1 MNRDEPQVA
10 TILHELQ
17 ERAKELNCL
26 YRVDELLNQPELP
39 LERIFRGIVEI
50 LPPGWQYPHDC
61 QARIVFENVTVQ
73 SANFQPT
80 PWVQSAN
87 IIVQGA
93 TVGAIEVSYRE
104 QMPRSDEGPFLKE
117 ERKLIETIADRIAS
131 HIMQRRLKAAFEG
144 LTAAATGHAQ
154 AKGEWRVVLEFLRGT
169 DPVLLQRISRKLINH
184 LSWNGV
190 QEAKELLQRGGAG
203 VSIGAAMPGD
213 ENRPLRLEPP
223 SRVDDLTT
231 DAFRIASQHLGENE
245 ILTCVTTW
253 IKEEKSSFL
262 VRALEQLDTP
272 LGEIIEAVERYRHA
286 GIDETELSLSTQKGL
301 RVSLIR
307 RFFTESLAF
316 INVAK
321 NVVTVK
327 DFYDLLGKIIFPPR
341 CHGKLGGKSA
351 GLFLAKKIVDKYAAP
366 GTVLQQIRVP
376 KTWYVTS
383 DWILNFVH
391 HNELEDVL
399 NWKYME
405 IDQVRQEYPR
415 LVALF
420 KDSSFPSELAKGLSL
435 ALDDLGDRPIIVRS
449 SSLLEDRAGSAF
461 SGKYKSLFL
470 GNQGSKEERLAALMD
485 AVAEVYAS
493 IFGPDPTEYRAE
505 RGLLDVHEEMGILI
519 QEVVGQT
526 VGKYFLPACSGVA
539 FSHNEFRWSAR
550 ISRGDG
556 LIRLVP
562 GLGTRA
568 VDRVAD
574 DYPVLIAPGQPNLR
588 ANITV
593 EEVLRYSPKWVDV
606 VNLETNSFE
615 TVGVKELL
623 RSCGA
628 RYPQIRLLVSL
639 IDHDRIEQPIGLVDF
654 DKREVVFTFEG
665 LIRKTP
671 FVSYVREL
679 LTLLQDKLSEPVDI
693 EFAYDGSDFYL
704 LQFRA
709 QSYSGDTA
717 PVPIP
722 QDLPGERV
730 LFSASRFVSNG
741 RVPEITHIVYVDPEG
756 YSQLPDEE
764 AMRDVGRAVGRLNK
778 LLPKRQFILMG
789 PGRWGSR
796 GDIKL
801 GVPVTYSDINNS
813 AMLIEVARQRGNYLP
828 DLSFGT
834 HFFQDLVEA
843 SIRYLPLYPD
853 DPKNAFKEPFF
864 RGSRSILEELLP
876 EFAHLSDALRV
887 VDVPRE
893 AGGLVLRVLMNA
905 DLDLAVAF
913 LASPQKE
920 VEQIEAG
927 LATPGRA
934 GDEHWRWRF
943 QDGRADRSRVGSP
956 AIRCQGVVPNRQ
968 HQERNRGPS
977 KRYRSA
983 DPLRGYGRPAKRI
996 NAVAGGLEPL
1006 PGGNEF
1012 PTHRISQRGSARR
1025 ASDYGRGHR
1034 RALQLCSE
1042 DRRDYRSGTQADDE
1056 AVLTSSDQFAR
1067 SVVRRFWIKSNQR
1080 QFRPVM
1086 CCVDAHCATDFRLP
1100 FTCQSRGLV
1109 HVTM

>member
-10 TILHELQ
+10 AILHELQ

-39 LERIFRGIVEI
+39 LEQILRGIVEI
-50 LPPGWQYPHDC
+50 LPPGWQYPNEC
-61 QARIVFENVTVQ
+61 QARIVFESMTVQ
-73 SANFQPT
+73 SADFHPT

-87 IIVQGA
+87 IVVQGA
-93 TVGAIEVSYRE
+93 TVGTVEVSYRE

-117 ERKLIETIADRIAS
+117 ERKLIETIADRIAG
-131 HIMQRRLKAAFEG
+131 HVVQRRLKAAFEG
-144 LTAAATGHAQ
+144 LTAAASGHPP
-154 AKGEWRVVLEFLRGT
+154 AKGEWRVVLEFLRDT

-190 QEAKELLQRGGAG
+190 HEAKQLLQRSGTPPVVGATIPGG
-203 VSIGAAMPGD
+203 
-213 ENRPLRLEPP
+213 ENRPLRLESPAA
-223 SRVDDLTT
+223 SADLTEE
-231 DAFRIASQHLGENE
+231 AFRIASEHLSENE
-245 ILTCVTTW
+245 ILTCVTSW

-307 RFFTESLAF
+307 RFFSENLAF

-321 NVVTVK
+321 SVITVK
-327 DFYDLLGKIIFPPR
+327 DFYDLLGRIIFPPR

-351 GLFLAKKIVDKYAAP
+351 GLFLAKKIVDNYAAP
-366 GTVLQQIRVP
+366 ESVLRRIKIP

-399 NWKYME
+399 NWKYLE

-420 KDSSFPSELAKGLSL
+420 KDSSFPSELAQGLSL

-470 GNQGSKEERLAALMD
+470 GNRGSKEKRLAALMD

-519 QEVVGQT
+519 QEVVGQA

-539 FSHNEFRWSAR
+539 FSNNEFRWSAR
-550 ISRGDG
+550 INRDDG

-574 DYPVLIAPGQPNLR
+574 DYPVLIAPSQPNLR
-588 ANITV
+588 ANVTV
-593 EEVLRYSPKWVDV
+593 EEVLRYSPKKVDV
-606 VNLETNSFE
+606 INLETNAFE
-615 TVGVKELL
+615 TVEVKELL
-623 RSCGA
+623 HSCGS

-639 IDHDRIEQPIGLVDF
+639 VDHDRIEQPIGLLDF
-654 DKREVVFTFEG
+654 DKRDAVFTFEG

-671 FVSYVREL
+671 FVSYVWEL
-679 LTLLQDKLSEPVDI
+679 LTLLQEKLEEPVDI
-693 EFAYDGSDFYL
+693 EFAYDSDDFYL
-704 LQFRA
+704 LQCRA
-709 QSYSGDTA
+709 QSYGEDA
-717 PVPIP
+717 VPVPIP
-722 QDLPGERV
+722 QDLPPERV
-730 LFSASRFVSNG
+730 LFSATRFVSNG
-741 RVPEITHIVYVDPEG
+741 RVPDLTHIVYVDPEG
-756 YSQLPDEE
+756 YSQLPNEN

-778 LLPKRQFILMG
+778 LLPKRQFILVG

-813 AMLIEVARQRGNYLP
+813 AMLIEIARQKGNYLP

-853 DPKNAFKEPFF
+853 DPKNVFNEPFF
-864 RGSRSILEELLP
+864 RESRSILEELLP
-876 EFAHLSDALRV
+876 EFARLSDTVRV
-887 VDVPRE
+887 IDVSKETR
-893 AGGLVLRVLMNA
+893 GLILRVLMNA
-905 DLDLAVAF
+905 DLDQAVAF
-913 LASPQKE
+913 FSASTAP
-920 VEQIEAG
+920 
-927 LATPGRA
+927 
-934 GDEHWRWRF
+934 
-943 QDGRADRSRVGSP
+943 
-956 AIRCQGVVPNRQ
+956 
-968 HQERNRGPS
+968 
-977 KRYRSA
+977 
-983 DPLRGYGRPAKRI
+983 
-996 NAVAGGLEPL
+996 VA
-1006 PGGNEF
+1006 
-1012 PTHRISQRGSARR
+1012 
-1025 ASDYGRGHR
+1025 
-1034 RALQLCSE
+1034 
-1042 DRRDYRSGTQADDE
+1042 
-1056 AVLTSSDQFAR
+1056 
-1067 SVVRRFWIKSNQR
+1067 
-1080 QFRPVM
+1080 
-1086 CCVDAHCATDFRLP
+1086 
-1100 FTCQSRGLV
+1100 
-1109 HVTM
+1109 